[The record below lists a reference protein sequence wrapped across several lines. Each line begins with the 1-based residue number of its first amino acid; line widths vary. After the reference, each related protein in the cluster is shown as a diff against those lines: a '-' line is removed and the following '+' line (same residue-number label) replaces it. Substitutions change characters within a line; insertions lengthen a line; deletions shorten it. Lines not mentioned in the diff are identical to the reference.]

1 MASISH
7 FPREI
12 ASLTLAQVSA
22 IVTEFG
28 VCSGTGD
35 DRWYPDVEPTGER
48 DRAEYE
54 ATARKVCADCPVRA
68 ECLDLAL
75 RTESRH
81 GVRPH
86 GIWGGT
92 APWERERM
100 LRSIR
105 RRACQAARAAESQVA
120 EGVAS

>member
-12 ASLTLAQVSA
+12 ATLTPSQLSA
-22 IVTEFG
+22 IVSEFG
-28 VCSGTGD
+28 ECSGTGD
-35 DRWYPDVEPTGER
+35 GENRWYPDVEPTGAPGR
-48 DRAEYE
+48 VEYE
-54 ATARKVCADCPVRA
+54 HHARKVCAECLVRT

-75 RTESRH
+75 RTESRY
-81 GVRPH
+81 GVRAH

-100 LRSIR
+100 LRNSR
-105 RRACQAARAAESQVA
+105 RRAAYRRAGTQVM
-120 EGVAS
+120 GVSA